1 MTLPPASPPLAASP
15 QQFAA
20 IATTISYVGIALI
33 AVLIPLNVTV
43 ACCILRRR
51 RAPPT
56 TALRKMPYTV
66 SISPKRCSPSGE
78 EKRRLTN
85 DEQPDAAEVITPQA
99 TIPIS
104 SRDGALSSRTVSA
117 ILQDMPAES
126 VDASVGATAKSL
138 RKIILPCSNE
148 TCTGR
153 LRFNLEHFQGGK
165 VLLAT
170 CPSCGH
176 ECEYAVPSA
185 DQEALADGDDIEDDV
200 EALEELYLTRK
211 LQSRLTNKLEG
222 VPSPSRGGRP
232 GAPGTPG
239 SRERARERIERV
251 RLSRQQSSTS
261 DGDEAGAGSPWASPA
276 PAVAMSVARAMSP
289 SPSSRRSSAS
299 ETPDGCTPALLASR
313 SHEDEPQT
321 TVQVPGVPSAVRK
334 KAQLGV

>member
-1 MTLPPASPPLAASP
+1 MILSDLAGHGSLQHFFLSLFLHALTDARMSGSMTLPPASPPLAASP

-33 AVLIPLNVTV
+33 AVLIPLHVTV

-126 VDASVGATAKSL
+126 VDASVGEICPRRCHISEKSHL
-138 RKIILPCSNE
+138 WQLLPAWV
-148 TCTGR
+148 GVARRGRRR
-153 LRFNLEHFQGGK
+153 LRRSQ
-165 VLLAT
+165 
-170 CPSCGH
+170 
-176 ECEYAVPSA
+176 
-185 DQEALADGDDIEDDV
+185 
-200 EALEELYLTRK
+200 
-211 LQSRLTNKLEG
+211 
-222 VPSPSRGGRP
+222 
-232 GAPGTPG
+232 
-239 SRERARERIERV
+239 
-251 RLSRQQSSTS
+251 
-261 DGDEAGAGSPWASPA
+261 
-276 PAVAMSVARAMSP
+276 
-289 SPSSRRSSAS
+289 RRS
-299 ETPDGCTPALLASR
+299 P
-313 SHEDEPQT
+313 
-321 TVQVPGVPSAVRK
+321 
-334 KAQLGV
+334 

>member
-1 MTLPPASPPLAASP
+1 MILSDLATVAACSIPLVSLFLALTDARMSGSMPLPPASPPLAASP

-126 VDASVGATAKSL
+126 VDASVG
-138 RKIILPCSNE
+138 
-148 TCTGR
+148 
-153 LRFNLEHFQGGK
+153 
-165 VLLAT
+165 
-170 CPSCGH
+170 
-176 ECEYAVPSA
+176 
-185 DQEALADGDDIEDDV
+185 
-200 EALEELYLTRK
+200 
-211 LQSRLTNKLEG
+211 
-222 VPSPSRGGRP
+222 
-232 GAPGTPG
+232 
-239 SRERARERIERV
+239 
-251 RLSRQQSSTS
+251 
-261 DGDEAGAGSPWASPA
+261 
-276 PAVAMSVARAMSP
+276 
-289 SPSSRRSSAS
+289 
-299 ETPDGCTPALLASR
+299 
-313 SHEDEPQT
+313 
-321 TVQVPGVPSAVRK
+321 VPGVPSAVRK